1 MWSIWARET
10 RPASGSY
17 WFFASGAQGLIMPFM
32 GFTLPLRDASHHL
45 APLHALDF
53 ANR

>member
-1 MWSIWARET
+1 VKQGQLQVHI
-10 RPASGSY
+10 G
-17 WFFASGAQGLIMPFM
+17 FFASGAQGLIMPFM